1 MKSMEVNTSGDRS
14 KNKAGINILIYKTTY
29 IAFKERSIT
38 RNREEWQKFPQQK
51 YITIINLCALNN
63 SFKIYKAAKWYN

>member
-14 KNKAGINILIYKTTY
+14 KNKAGINILIYETTY

-38 RNREEWQKFPQQK
+38 RNREEWQKVSSTEI
-51 YITIINLCALNN
+51 YNN
-63 SFKIYKAAKWYN
+63 HKLVCT

>member
-29 IAFKERSIT
+29 IAFKERS
-38 RNREEWQKFPQQK
+38 NREEWQKVSSTEI
-51 YITIINLCALNN
+51 YNN
-63 SFKIYKAAKWYN
+63 HKLVCT